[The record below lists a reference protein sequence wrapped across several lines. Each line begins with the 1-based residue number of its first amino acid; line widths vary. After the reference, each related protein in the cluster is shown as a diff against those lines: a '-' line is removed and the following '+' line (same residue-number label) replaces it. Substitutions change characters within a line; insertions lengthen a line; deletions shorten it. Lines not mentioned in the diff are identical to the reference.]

1 MPAGM
6 PAVTVVMTK
15 QASGDVQILLQNA
28 NGGIAYA
35 LAIPSADFTSFNTT
49 VNGGS
54 AGTTL
59 TKVYTQ
65 DQFSQTDFSSAQIV
79 NRQ

>member
-1 MPAGM
+1 MPSGL
-6 PAVTVVMTK
+6 PAYSVVMTK
-15 QASGDVQILLQNA
+15 QASGDVQVLVQNP

-35 LAIPSADFTSFNTT
+35 FAIPNADFTSFNTT

-54 AGTTL
+54 TGASL
-59 TKVYTQ
+59 TKAYTQ
-65 DQFSQTDFSSAQIV
+65 DQFSQADFGPAQIC